1 MYIDISE
8 VPAGLAT
15 LLTTTTA
22 IAALI
27 LCLTIFFVSCVPFV
41 FVMRGKA
48 VLIPVTLIAVVE
60 CFAFALLGW
69 IEWWIVIIAVMG
81 IAGIFALL
89 VGRGA
94 G

>member
-41 FVMRGKA
+41 FVMRGRA
-48 VLIPVTLIAVVE
+48 ILIPVTLIAIVE

-69 IEWWIVIIAVMG
+69 IEWWIVVIAVMA
-81 IAGIFALL
+81 ISGIFALL
-89 VGRGA
+89 VSKGVG
-94 G
+94 